1 MNQLK
6 PVLIED
12 FNEIKSPSSLQYSPD
27 EKTLAFTLVQPD
39 KENNKYSKNLWIMEE
54 NKEAV
59 QLTSS
64 GKDGDFIWEDD
75 QTILFVSERSE
86 KKDDLEEKTTFYRIN
101 IHGGEAKQAFSVS
114 RSVSFF
120 KKLSDGLYCM
130 GIEENRNSLLLDA
143 DEKLRKEEKDYH
155 VIDEVPVWG
164 NGRGFISGVR
174 TCLYLYEEKTG
185 TLKKLTAKNFDTAS
199 VCVSNEALLI
209 LGKEWENLID
219 QTDSVLLYDI
229 KEKKL
234 TTLVEQ
240 KNLMISRAVFADG
253 KIVMTATD
261 GKPYGEG
268 QYHDIYEYDE
278 TLQKPVKK
286 VQANCLLGVDIM
298 TDCQYSHGESL
309 VVANDGTIY
318 AIAQHGYKDGII
330 SYKREADSS
339 YKENEACAW
348 NGLVCEIA
356 SGKGKLSFAAMKANG
371 FCEIY
376 EYKDGTVT
384 KKTSFND
391 AYTETHFISKAKHM
405 PFVNKDGVT
414 IDGWVLEPKV
424 MIRQRVIQEC

>member
-130 GIEENRNSLLLDA
+130 EIEENRNSLLLDA

-185 TLKKLTAKNFDTAS
+185 TLKKLTAKNLTRLLS
-199 VCVSNEALLI
+199 VC
-209 LGKEWENLID
+209 
-219 QTDSVLLYDI
+219 Q
-229 KEKKL
+229 
-234 TTLVEQ
+234 
-240 KNLMISRAVFADG
+240 
-253 KIVMTATD
+253 
-261 GKPYGEG
+261 
-268 QYHDIYEYDE
+268 
-278 TLQKPVKK
+278 
-286 VQANCLLGVDIM
+286 
-298 TDCQYSHGESL
+298 
-309 VVANDGTIY
+309 
-318 AIAQHGYKDGII
+318 
-330 SYKREADSS
+330 
-339 YKENEACAW
+339 
-348 NGLVCEIA
+348 
-356 SGKGKLSFAAMKANG
+356 MK
-371 FCEIY
+371 
-376 EYKDGTVT
+376 
-384 KKTSFND
+384 
-391 AYTETHFISKAKHM
+391 HF
-405 PFVNKDGVT
+405 
-414 IDGWVLEPKV
+414 
-424 MIRQRVIQEC
+424 